1 MMLECG
7 CPGEYPDW
15 HEQEIDLSHHAAHV
29 LPIATFLHMPLAYE
43 TYRQQQQREIDQ
55 LELQERWPGFALT
68 RTGVFRGQL
77 IRLLEGNVSPS
88 RHFKNLQADF
98 EVHGFLHKGGIGT
111 MRKSVREQ
119 QETLLD
125 SGRMPKEIYLS
136 HLTCPRCCED
146 RGGERMLLLRRFKTN
161 QRLTKKIQSKTK

>member
-15 HEQEIDLSHHAAHV
+15 HGQEINLSHHAAHM
-29 LPIATFLHMPLAYE
+29 LPIATFLHMPLSYE
-43 TYRQQQQREIDQ
+43 TYRQRQQQEIDQ

-68 RTGVFRGQL
+68 RTGILRGEL
-77 IRLLEGNVSPS
+77 IRLLKRSESPS
-88 RHFKNLQADF
+88 RHFKNLDGNF
-98 EVHGFLHKGGIGT
+98 TLHGYMHEGGIGT

-119 QETLLD
+119 QMMLLD
-125 SGRMPKEIYLS
+125 SGRMPREMYLS

-146 RGGERMLLLRRFKTN
+146 RGGERMLLLRRIETSE
-161 QRLTKKIQSKTK
+161 RLTKKISSRT

>member
-15 HEQEIDLSHHAAHV
+15 HGQEIDLSHHMAHV
-29 LPIATFLHMPLAYE
+29 LPITTFLHMPLAYE

-55 LELQERWPGFALT
+55 LELHERWPGFALT
-68 RTGVFRGQL
+68 RTGIFRGQL

-88 RHFKNLQADF
+88 RHFKNLQADLV
-98 EVHGFLHKGGIGT
+98 VHAFLHKGGIGT

-161 QRLTKKIQSKTK
+161 QRLAKKISERT